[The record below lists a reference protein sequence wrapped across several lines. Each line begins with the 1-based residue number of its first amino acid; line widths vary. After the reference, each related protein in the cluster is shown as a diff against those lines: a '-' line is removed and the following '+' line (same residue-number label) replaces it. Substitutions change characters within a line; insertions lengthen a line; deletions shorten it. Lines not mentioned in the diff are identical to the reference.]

1 MSRRLLPM
9 LIALIVLVLPACSAN
24 AQSAGAK
31 AAPTE
36 PLSIVTSDGK
46 SHSFRVE
53 IAKSPQE
60 QARGLMFRESLAA
73 DAGMLFLHVK
83 EEPQSMWMKNTLIPL
98 DMLFIRADGRISRIT
113 ERAVPGSLT
122 TISSRGRV
130 LAVLEL
136 RGGTVA
142 RLGIKTGDRVE
153 HRAFKP

>member
-1 MSRRLLPM
+1 MIRSLTYWLVALTALVAAMSATAQEPM
-9 LIALIVLVLPACSAN
+9 RFRASTLTVETAKGAHDFAVELAL
-24 AQSAGAK
+24 
-31 AAPTE
+31 
-36 PLSIVTSDGK
+36 
-46 SHSFRVE
+46 
-53 IAKSPQE
+53 SPE
-60 QARGLMFRESLAA
+60 QKARGLMFRSEMPA
-73 DAGMLFLHVK
+73 DAGMLFVYDR
-83 EEPQSMWMKNTLIPL
+83 PQVITMWMRNTLIPL